1 LREVLKVFDRID
13 KSFTPN
19 ATTPV
24 NNFRLC
30 RFLRFNKMES
40 PSFESSIGSHDPFQR
55 KSGKK
60 ALAVQLLFV
69 LLVLGLLVFFRDR
82 AQFHTLGI
90 IFVSI
95 VLEAMPFMLLGTLVG
110 GFIEVFVPR
119 EKITRWLPE
128 GRWWTVFLGAG
139 IGLIFPVCEC
149 AIVPVVRRLLQKGV
163 PLSAA
168 IAFLLGGPIVN
179 PLVAA
184 STAVAYFADWSVVI
198 RRMIFGYLIAVAV
211 GFLINLIFTKVKAV
225 RSEVFSEKNFLS
237 EAMISDHGKPAALG
251 EKIGLAV
258 SHAAEDFFDIGR
270 FLIVG
275 AFMAAVLQTLIPR
288 QILASVLNTPAL
300 SILIMMLMAVVLNL
314 CSEADAFVAASF
326 RSSLVPISAQLAFMI
341 LGPMLDIKLIIM
353 YLKILRARAIATLA
367 LLTFLAVF
375 LSTVFM

>member
-1 LREVLKVFDRID
+1 MD
-13 KSFTPN
+13 
-19 ATTPV
+19 
-24 NNFRLC
+24 
-30 RFLRFNKMES
+30 
-40 PSFESSIGSHDPFQR
+40 
-55 KSGKK
+55 K
-60 ALAVQLLFV
+60 ALKPPSAFASGDLHQEHNHQKNRRGALFAQLLFV
-69 LLVLGLLVFFRDR
+69 LLALGLLVFFRER
-82 AQFHTLGI
+82 AQFQTLGI

-95 VLEAMPFMLLGTLVG
+95 VLEALPFMLLGTLVG
-110 GFIEVFVPR
+110 GFIEVFIPR
-119 EKITRWLPE
+119 EQITRWLPE
-128 GRWWTVFLGAG
+128 GRWWTLFLGAG
-139 IGLIFPVCEC
+139 MGLIFPVCEC

-168 IAFLLGGPIVN
+168 VAFLLGGPIVN

-184 STAVAYFADWSVVI
+184 STAVAYLADWSIVI

-211 GFLINLIFTKVKAV
+211 GFLINLIFAKVKAV
-225 RSEVFSEKNFLS
+225 RSEVFSEKDHLS
-237 EAMISDHGKPAALG
+237 DAMISDHSKPAAFG
-251 EKIGLAV
+251 EKISLAV

-275 AFMAAVLQTLIPR
+275 AFIAAVLQTVIPR
-288 QILASVLNTPAL
+288 QLLAPVLDTPAL

-326 RSSLVPISAQLAFMI
+326 RSSLVPLSAQLAFMI

-353 YLKILRARAIATLA
+353 YLKILRVRAIATLA